1 MQNRPNRSPS
11 LTPTHRPIE
20 KSKGNIT
27 MKQQKGFTLIELM
40 IVVAIIGILA
50 AIAVPAYQNYT
61 IRARYTEV
69 VQATQPFKL
78 GVEECFQAT
87 GDLDNCDANSNGVP
101 PAIAAGE
108 YGPNALVDIVG
119 VTDGIVTVTPKDAN
133 GIAAADTY
141 ILTPIPQ
148 SAGNLTWAS
157 SGGGVTKGW
166 AR

>member
-1 MQNRPNRSPS
+1 MN
-11 LTPTHRPIE
+11 
-20 KSKGNIT
+20 
-27 MKQQKGFTLIELM
+27 KQQGFTLIELM

-78 GVEECFQAT
+78 GVEECFQST
-87 GDLDNCDANSNGVP
+87 GALANCDAGANGVP
-101 PAIAAGE
+101 PAIATGE
-108 YGPNALVDIVG
+108 FGATAQVDTVG
-119 VTDGIVTVTPKDAN
+119 VTDGVVTVTPRAAN

-141 ILTPIPQ
+141 ILTPTAQ
-148 SAGNLTWAS
+148 SAGNLTWAA
-157 SGGGVTKGW
+157 SGGGVTAGW

>member
-1 MQNRPNRSPS
+1 MN
-11 LTPTHRPIE
+11 
-20 KSKGNIT
+20 K
-27 MKQQKGFTLIELM
+27 QKGFTLIELM

-87 GDLDNCDANSNGVP
+87 GDLANCDAGLDGVP
-101 PAIAAGE
+101 QAIAAGE
-108 YGPNALVDIVG
+108 FGATALVDTVG
-119 VTDGIVTVTPKDAN
+119 VVDGIVTVTPKTAN

-141 ILTPIPQ
+141 ILTPTPQ

-157 SGGGVTKGW
+157 SGGGVTAGW

>member
-1 MQNRPNRSPS
+1 MN
-11 LTPTHRPIE
+11 
-20 KSKGNIT
+20 K
-27 MKQQKGFTLIELM
+27 QKGFTLIELM

-87 GDLDNCDANSNGVP
+87 GDLNNCDAGLNGVP
-101 PAIAAGE
+101 PAITTGQ
-108 YGPNALVDIVG
+108 YGSTAQVDTVG
-119 VTDGIVTVTPKDAN
+119 VTDGIVTVTPRAAN
-133 GIAAADTY
+133 GIIATDTY
-141 ILTPIPQ
+141 ILTPTPR